1 MLNLMRDRHRERQLA
16 RRELFVAAGLGLLL
30 GMFCVGL
37 QEAASFTEL
46 ALETASETTTDRT
59 LIALQPEAAAARSA
73 AEKTRSERLA
83 QKVFLEQ
90 RQAARDDVTDVQQ
103 AWLLS
108 HFGTEPASM
117 KLQAQSWQQGQL
129 TWEGVAA
136 QVADVEAVV
145 KALNRVPRWVQA
157 PMLVQIQTPPD
168 NQGASPRQG
177 FVFQLQGR
185 LHPAKGGGT

>member
-108 HFGTEPASM
+108 HFGTEPAAM

-145 KALNRVPRWVQA
+145 QALNRFPRWVQA
-157 PMLVQIQTPPD
+157 PMLVQIQTPPV

-185 LHPAKGGGT
+185 LHLAKGGGT